1 MCGTLG
7 SFVGKTVWGTVS
19 DLFSS
24 TAPCECQL
32 GACDGDDN
40 FDHAKFNILMS
51 HCKSPVARAAIDKSV
66 EDRVGPN
73 GSERDH
79 DKDDLYNRL
88 EICMKLAAYAEC
100 AKAPPYVPNEKGTSL
115 VEMFQKQDAACKAA
129 GYWGWVTT
137 ESRIAPD
144 GTLVLNG
151 ACGDN
156 QAATNQ
162 ALIDCLGTVTDDAGG
177 AACKAK
183 FPDAVVPGATDG
195 AHDGSGSG
203 GSGAGMV
210 VAAGLGLAA
219 AYAGWRLYKGK
230 KIF

>member
-1 MCGTLG
+1 
-7 SFVGKTVWGTVS
+7 V
-19 DLFSS
+19 D
-24 TAPCECQL
+24 
-32 GACDGDDN
+32 
-40 FDHAKFNILMS
+40 
-51 HCKSPVARAAIDKSV
+51 
-66 EDRVGPN
+66 
-73 GSERDH
+73 
-79 DKDDLYNRL
+79 RL
-88 EICMKLAAYAEC
+88 EICAKLVAYAEC
-100 AKAPPYVPNEKGTSL
+100 AKAPAAPPAFDPKAT
-115 VEMFQKQDAACKAA
+115 FDAAILEHDIDCKAKGFA
-129 GYWGWVTT
+129 GWASTLAY
-137 ESRIAPD
+137 IKPD
-144 GTLVLNG
+144 GSFVLNG
-151 ACGDN
+151 GCETK
-156 QAATNQ
+156 TNQ